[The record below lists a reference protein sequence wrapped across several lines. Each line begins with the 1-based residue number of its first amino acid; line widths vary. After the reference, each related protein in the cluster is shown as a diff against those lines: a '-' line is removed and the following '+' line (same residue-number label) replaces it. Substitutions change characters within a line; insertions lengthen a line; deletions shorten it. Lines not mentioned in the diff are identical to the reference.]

1 MNITETA
8 KTHRVLDMHAGNSSE
23 SKADVV
29 FTFETFAEANA
40 FLADMG
46 ATVASKRTAKGDVKV
61 PESLGGAWID
71 FPAKQVFAH
80 AAGRRIMVQV
90 HVDQVSPY
98 LRMSRKARY

>member
-8 KTHRVLDMHAGNSSE
+8 KTHRVLDMHAGSDHE
-23 SKADVV
+23 GKADMV
-29 FTFETFAEANA
+29 FTFETFAEAND

-46 ATVASKRTAKGDVKV
+46 ARVASKRAARGDVKV
-61 PESLGGAWID
+61 PESLGGGWID
-71 FPAKQVFAH
+71 FPAKQVFAC

-90 HVDQVSPY
+90 HVKQVSPY